1 MIKDT
6 TDTLNNLYNFTTKLI
21 LLLEDELEYLT
32 LNKSENNLADT
43 KNIAEILNKLVNL
56 LIQLNKLPNNQ
67 ITFETSKIDEKDKM
81 IIDNFLKNYNL
92 KSNF

>member
-21 LLLEDELEYLT
+21 LLLEDELECLT

-67 ITFETSKIDEKDKM
+67 ITFEASKIDEKDKM

-92 KSNF
+92 KSIF